1 MIARPVLITRIVTPS
16 CSCGLALSVIFDNEL
31 NELASAGK
39 KSLAISIRKI
49 RINKQQRAA
58 KIREI
63 RAIRGKKILTKIE
76 LLFHIVEKNFFQ
88 LLLISFQKYYS
99 N

>member
-1 MIARPVLITRIVTPS
+1 MPALKGFHIFLDAYIA
-16 CSCGLALSVIFDNEL
+16 CDF
-31 NELASAGK
+31 
-39 KSLAISIRKI
+39 IRKI

-63 RAIRGKKILTKIE
+63 REIRGKKILTKLE

-88 LLLISFQKYYS
+88 LLLISFPKKIIKFVDKIK
-99 N
+99 NN